1 MSHGSHVARDKNG
14 GMLYRLAPMSTDANR
29 SLAVAYRRLVA
40 ALCVLVLLA
49 GLLSVHAGAQA
60 ALAGFD
66 QTPVS
71 AVEPAR
77 DGEADRGAAPDAVP
91 CHAACHCTCKIA
103 VLPDAATRRTSS
115 LVRPA
120 AFSAAPSH
128 ALRPGLLAPPSE
140 PPRT

>member
-1 MSHGSHVARDKNG
+1 MSHNSHVARDKTG
-14 GMLYRLAPMSTDANR
+14 GTLYRLAPMSTDANR
-29 SLAVAYRRLVA
+29 SLAVACRRLVA
-40 ALCVLVLLA
+40 ALCVFVLLA

>member
-1 MSHGSHVARDKNG
+1 
-14 GMLYRLAPMSTDANR
+14 MSTDANR

-77 DGEADRGAAPDAVP
+77 DGDADRGAAPDAVP